1 MKAIE
6 IPVWKK
12 SNLTIQEAAAY
23 FNIGEHKLRE
33 MVSDEFYDC
42 ALRNG
47 TKILIKRRKLL
58 EALEDCLVIWLD
70 KMRIGKKKLQ
80 KGIRE
85 MEKPRYN

>member
-1 MKAIE
+1 MVEVPIYEKA
-6 IPVWKK
+6 
-12 SNLTIQEAAAY
+12 NLTIAEAAAY

-58 EALEDCLVIWLD
+58 EALEDCLVIWSE
-70 KMRIGKKKLQ
+70 KMRIGNKKLQ
-80 KGIRE
+80 KHIRE